1 MAMAME
7 PMLANQLGKLG
18 LVNGVGEVPNIV
30 VEWLTFLQLGQYS
43 KGFLDN
49 GYDDLETVKKIGPAD
64 LDAIGVLSAH
74 HRAFLLDAVRVLKEQ
89 GAAWVYL
96 LLGAAGQP
104 GDACYQDNDRVSA
117 SSGIASGTSS
127 GQPWLEDQDLS
138 GSSCECDNS
147 TSSRKSK
154 RGSLRNKR
162 RNNNNR
168 EETRW
173 ETKAQCHSSS
183 RTSPVSSRDSQGS
196 PGLNNAYRA
205 MVDLAGNRTPSIE
218 QSCLTETTD
227 CPSDV
232 SVITSI
238 SCLPPTRVQQPT
250 LSPMSPTSSATREE
264 SLANRLGQTN
274 VKEEETIQRAGE
286 RSSSRL
292 KGDQVGS
299 RRPQPT
305 HHFLPPT
312 QLRALVRDRL
322 QAEGIRLSSH
332 PYTQSNGD
340 SGSYLAS
347 LAAQLSQEMGTSY
360 HSVLQQLE
368 DLRLA
373 EWSDQAPPP
382 PSHPGHRPSHTTV
395 QNSSHTYANYPSTS
409 TSTSTGREE
418 ERRAGSGHHQ
428 QTYGDSNDPI
438 YQPGQYAPS
447 SCLSDQEGDD
457 IYDFAGKYRSSLR
470 HHQAKILMT
479 PQGWL
484 QIAKKM
490 LAKSKK
496 EGGGDSSTRN
506 SNTSGRR
513 PLPHP
518 ASGQS
523 LATVGRVGGAHL
535 PNFPRT
541 FNGSEN
547 DLTLAYNSSLTRPL
561 PGGRVR
567 YNPDGRTSPEVQMY
581 KTRVIYHSRQDCA
594 EDHEDRV

>member
-7 PMLANQLGKLG
+7 PMLANQLGKLALLNG
-18 LVNGVGEVPNIV
+18 LGEVPNIV

-104 GDACYQDNDRVSA
+104 GDHYQDGDRVSA

-127 GQPWLEDQDLS
+127 QPWLEDQDLS

-154 RGSLRNKR
+154 RGSLRTR
-162 RNNNNR
+162 RTNNNR
-168 EETRW
+168 GEETGRW

-183 RTSPVSSRDSQGS
+183 RASPVSSRDSQGS

-238 SCLPPTRVQQPT
+238 SCLPRLQQQT
-250 LSPMSPTSSATREE
+250 LSPMSSSSSGRED

-274 VKEEETIQRAGE
+274 ANTPKEEETIQRASE

-292 KGDQVGS
+292 RGGGE
-299 RRPQPT
+299 RRPQPP

-322 QAEGIRLSSH
+322 QAEGISLSSH

-382 PSHPGHRPSHTTV
+382 PSHPGHRPTHTTT
-395 QNSSHTYANYPSTS
+395 NSTHTYANYPS
-409 TSTSTGREE
+409 REE
-418 ERRAGSGHHQ
+418 ERRPRASSSQ
-428 QTYGDSNDPI
+428 QSYNDSDPI

-457 IYDFAGKYRSSLR
+457 IYDFAGKYRSSMR
-470 HHQAKILMT
+470 HHHAKILMT

-496 EGGGDSSTRN
+496 EGGSGFETSGKSTN
-506 SNTSGRR
+506 GRR

-535 PNFPRT
+535 PTFPRT

-547 DLTLAYNSSLTRPL
+547 DLTLAYNSSLSRPL

-594 EDHEDRV
+594 EEHQQPV

>member
-1 MAMAME
+1 
-7 PMLANQLGKLG
+7 MLPG
-18 LVNGVGEVPNIV
+18 LNFIDKVFFVNI
-30 VEWLTFLQLGQYS
+30 S
-43 KGFLDN
+43 
-49 GYDDLETVKKIGPAD
+49 I
-64 LDAIGVLSAH
+64 
-74 HRAFLLDAVRVLKEQ
+74 
-89 GAAWVYL
+89 
-96 LLGAAGQP
+96 
-104 GDACYQDNDRVSA
+104 ACHQDNDRVSA

-238 SCLPPTRVQQPT
+238 SCLPPARVQQPT
-250 LSPMSPTSSATREE
+250 LSPMSSTSSATREE

-274 VKEEETIQRAGE
+274 VKEEEAIQRASE

-332 PYTQSNGD
+332 PYTQSVRNLTFCTSSFFVRSIFLLSLCD
-340 SGSYLAS
+340 NTPLLA
-347 LAAQLSQEMGTSY
+347 
-360 HSVLQQLE
+360 
-368 DLRLA
+368 
-373 EWSDQAPPP
+373 
-382 PSHPGHRPSHTTV
+382 
-395 QNSSHTYANYPSTS
+395 
-409 TSTSTGREE
+409 
-418 ERRAGSGHHQ
+418 
-428 QTYGDSNDPI
+428 PI
-438 YQPGQYAPS
+438 
-447 SCLSDQEGDD
+447 
-457 IYDFAGKYRSSLR
+457 
-470 HHQAKILMT
+470 
-479 PQGWL
+479 
-484 QIAKKM
+484 
-490 LAKSKK
+490 
-496 EGGGDSSTRN
+496 
-506 SNTSGRR
+506 
-513 PLPHP
+513 
-518 ASGQS
+518 SGQFHGEAS
-523 LATVGRVGGAHL
+523 
-535 PNFPRT
+535 N
-541 FNGSEN
+541 N
-547 DLTLAYNSSLTRPL
+547 DGT
-561 PGGRVR
+561 
-567 YNPDGRTSPEVQMY
+567 
-581 KTRVIYHSRQDCA
+581 
-594 EDHEDRV
+594 